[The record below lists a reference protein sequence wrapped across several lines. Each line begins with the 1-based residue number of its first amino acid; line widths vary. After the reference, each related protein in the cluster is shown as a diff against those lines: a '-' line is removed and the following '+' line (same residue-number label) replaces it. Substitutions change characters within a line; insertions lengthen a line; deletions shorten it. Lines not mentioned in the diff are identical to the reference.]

1 MEDLETTGKTKNK
14 VCVWRGGVRIVN
26 SMFPN
31 YLIIQ
36 KNPPLV
42 VWCALIYLMCIFI
55 KLRHTKLTLKLAF
68 FSVFPCHSMSFCY
81 IIFHVHFTVC

>member
-14 VCVWRGGVRIVN
+14 VCVSGGGVRIVN
-26 SMFPN
+26 SMFLN

-36 KNPPLV
+36 KNPLV
-42 VWCALIYLMCIFI
+42 VWCVLMYLMCMFI

-68 FSVFPCHSMSFCY
+68 FSVFPCRSMSFYY
-81 IIFHVHFTVC
+81 IIFHVHFTFY